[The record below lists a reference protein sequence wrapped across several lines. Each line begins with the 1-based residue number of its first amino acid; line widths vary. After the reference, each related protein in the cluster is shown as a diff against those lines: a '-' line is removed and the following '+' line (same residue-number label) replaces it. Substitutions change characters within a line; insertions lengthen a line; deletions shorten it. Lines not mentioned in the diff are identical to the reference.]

1 MKTTILLTLLSAL
14 VACSSV
20 SQPAFHRMSEEE
32 LIAYNASVPNRD
44 RVQCREEVAVGS
56 HIRRRICT
64 KVQDII
70 NGTQTTLNSPS
81 QTVSIPNQQ

>member
-1 MKTTILLTLLSAL
+1 MKAITMLTVVLVFAGCSAP
-14 VACSSV
+14 